1 MDPKARLL
9 EERRRLEVAADSAKG
24 GLGEGSQS
32 EATGELSSYDQHP
45 ADVGTETFYREA
57 DQAIAESVQAELEEV
72 DAALR
77 RVEDGTYGRCEA
89 CGRPIG
95 DERLEAL
102 PAARL
107 CLEDEQRAELE
118 ATRGTGSAA
127 GDGDVAGDSP
137 PLHPPG

>member
-9 EERRRLEVAADSAKG
+9 EERQRLEVAADSAKG
-24 GLGEGSQS
+24 GLAEGSER

-118 ATRGTGSAA
+118 A
-127 GDGDVAGDSP
+127 
-137 PLHPPG
+137 